1 VGVNKFVIVTMN
13 LNYQLIKKEIDG
25 IDKKLATKVK
35 ATDDGKKFSLLV
47 LKKLSGYRG
56 QKLLKFYSDGGGDH
70 QIDSVY
76 FHEGKDELVI
86 NVITC
91 IFSSKPQSTFA
102 DKDITDFIYGLNYL
116 LFSGD
121 DPKDIN
127 EKLREIKLE
136 IDEQKEIY
144 ENNYSVNIKFVSS
157 ADSVLHANSRVK
169 ISKFQNTITSSGTD
183 LSFEE
188 INGQNIA
195 AMFSSR
201 IVLKT
206 AIPIKLSG
214 RSYYKLTGKEG
225 FICRLPV
232 NELIKIYFGFEENE
246 RKFKGYGDY
255 LFTDNVRKDLGIE
268 RKINQKIYE
277 TATDE
282 NSAENFEYFNN
293 GLTILYDEISGA
305 VTGDSPSIH
314 LKGLQIVNGCQTV
327 NTLIKAHND
336 NKLSD
341 NIYITCRFI
350 ERASDEKFV
359 QSVITYTNSQNAI
372 SERDLHS
379 NDPIQYNIQ
388 TILKKYNV
396 LYERKLNEFK
406 DEDKNKLVID
416 ALDTAQAY
424 LCCELK
430 RPHKAKQEKK
440 KLFGVLYDEIFD
452 SKRSDLAHKLLL
464 SHLVLDAVLTKQAEH
479 RRKKQKT
486 KREGRIPKFKI
497 EDLIISHG
505 SYHIAAKLYQKW
517 FSVGGD
523 IEKVVKS
530 KKLPKSFGDD
540 YRIVLRDISELVK
553 DEEREN
559 LPKYFKANSLF

>member
-1 VGVNKFVIVTMN
+1 MN
-13 LNYQLIKKEIDG
+13 LNYQLIKKEVDG
-25 IDKKLATKVK
+25 IDKKLANQAK
-35 ATDDGKKFSLLV
+35 ATDAGKKFSLLV

-56 QKLLKFYSDGGGDH
+56 QKLLKFYSDDSGDH

-91 IFSSKPQSTFA
+91 IFSSKPNSTFA
-102 DKDITDFIYGLNYL
+102 DKDITDFLYGLNYL
-116 LFSGD
+116 LFGGD
-121 DPKDIN
+121 EPTDIN
-127 EKLREIKLE
+127 ERLREIKSE

-157 ADSVLHANSRVK
+157 ADSVLHFNSK
-169 ISKFQNTITSSGTD
+169 SQILKFQNEITSSGVD

-206 AIPIKLSG
+206 SIPIKLSG
-214 RSYYKLTGKEG
+214 KSYYQLTGKEG
-225 FICRLPV
+225 FVCRLPV
-232 NELIKIYFGFEENE
+232 NELIKIYFGFEENGK
-246 RKFKGYGDY
+246 RYKGYGDY

-293 GLTILYDEISGA
+293 GLTIIYDEISGA
-305 VTGDSPSIH
+305 VTGDSPLVY
-314 LKGLQIVNGCQTV
+314 LKGLQIVNGCQTI
-327 NTLIKAHND
+327 NTLVKARND
-336 NKLSD
+336 SKLSD

-350 ERASDEKFV
+350 KRTSDEKFV

-379 NDPIQYNIQ
+379 NDPVQYNIQ
-388 TILKKYNV
+388 TILKKYNI

-406 DEDKNKLVID
+406 DNDKNGLIID
-416 ALDTAQAY
+416 ALDVAQAY

-440 KLFGVLYDEIFD
+440 KLFGALYDEIFD
-452 SKRSDLAHKLLL
+452 SNKSDLAYKLFI
-464 SHLVLDAVLTKQAEH
+464 SHLILDAVLKKQSEH
-479 RRKKQKT
+479 RQKKQKT
-486 KREGRIPKFKI
+486 KKEGKVPKFKI
-497 EDLIISHG
+497 EDHVISHG

-517 FSVGGD
+517 FGGKND
-523 IEKVVKS
+523 LEKTVKN
-530 KKLPKSFGDD
+530 KKLPKSFNDD
-540 YRIVLRDISELVK
+540 YKVVVQDISKVVT
-553 DEEREN
+553 DEKVEREN
-559 LPKYFKANSLF
+559 LPKYFKSNSLF

>member
-1 VGVNKFVIVTMN
+1 MN

-25 IDKKLATKVK
+25 IDKRLAKEAK
-35 ATDDGKKFSLLV
+35 ATDDGKKFSLLI

-56 QKLLKFYSDGGGDH
+56 RKLLKFHSDGGGDH

-86 NVITC
+86 NVTTC
-91 IFSSKPQSTFA
+91 IFISKPKSTFG
-102 DKDITDFIYGLNYL
+102 DKDITDFRYGINYL
-116 LFSGD
+116 LFGGEE
-121 DPKDIN
+121 PKDIN
-127 EKLREIKLE
+127 DKLKEIKSD

-144 ENNYSVNIKFVSS
+144 ENNYSVNIKFISS
-157 ADSVLHANSRVK
+157 ADTVLHPNSK
-169 ISKFQNTITSSGTD
+169 TQILKFQNDITASGID

-188 INGQNIA
+188 INGQNIT

-201 IVLKT
+201 VVLKT
-206 AIPIKLSG
+206 PIPIKLSG
-214 RSYYKLTGKEG
+214 RSYYSLTGKEG
-225 FICRLPV
+225 FVCRLPV
-232 NELIKIYFGFEENE
+232 KELINIYFGFEDNG
-246 RKFKGYGDY
+246 KKYKGYGDY

-293 GLTILYDEISGA
+293 GLTILYDVISGA
-305 VTGDSPSIH
+305 VTGDSPSIY

-327 NTLIKAHND
+327 NTLIKARND

-350 ERASDEKFV
+350 KRTSDEKFV

-379 NDPIQYNIQ
+379 NDPVQYNIQ
-388 TILKKYNV
+388 TILKNYNI

-406 DEDKNKLVID
+406 DNDKNELVVD
-416 ALDTAQAY
+416 ALDVAQAY

-430 RPHKAKQEKK
+430 RPNKSKQEKK

-452 SKRSDLAHKLLL
+452 SNKSDLAYKLFISYLT
-464 SHLVLDAVLTKQAEH
+464 LDAVLTKQLEH
-479 RRKKQKT
+479 RQKKQKT
-486 KREGRIPKFKI
+486 KKEGRVPKFKI
-497 EDLIISHG
+497 EDHIISHG

-517 FSVGGD
+517 FGGKD
-523 IEKVVKS
+523 DLEKIVKR
-530 KKLPKSFGDD
+530 KKLPNSFNDD
-540 YRIVLRDISELVK
+540 YKLVIQDISKIITDKQV
-553 DEEREN
+553 EREN
-559 LPKYFKANSLF
+559 LPKYFKLASLF